1 MADLPK
7 KMTFRNR
14 GGGTLMPRGL
24 DAESQVALLPSAVP
38 AVLVFVKGGA

>member
-14 GGGTLMPRGL
+14 GGTLMPRGL